1 MATFTAASSLL
12 RNKILSIDA
21 KQNSLVPIHFFEQP
35 NIIYRL
41 PVSHRDACRTYQLY
55 LVNLKSGLSILQRQQ
70 NLSTIIINVLIQ
82 FNQALYRLSH
92 CSNQVN
98 CQIKTPL
105 FVAMI
110 RVIFNFSRTR
120 RTRTYDIIRTSVPRF
135 YVVQKVE

>member
-1 MATFTAASSLL
+1 MYDTFPDEW
-12 RNKILSIDA
+12 ILFS
-21 KQNSLVPIHFFEQP
+21 KQNSKIPHLSPPASCLIRPSTQSISTPSSARFVPRCF
-35 NIIYRL
+35 
-41 PVSHRDACRTYQLY
+41 CRTYQIY
-55 LVNLKSGLSILQRQQ
+55 LVNLKSGLSTLQRQQ

-82 FNQALYRLSH
+82 LNQALYRLSH

-120 RTRTYDIIRTSVPRF
+120 RTRTYVVIRTTVPKS
-135 YVVQKVE
+135 YGT